1 MQSTIKRN
9 QKVYNIIH
17 TRKLYK
23 KKKIKQSEKL
33 FAEMKAELKLIAD

>member
-9 QKVYNIIH
+9 YKLYNIIL

-23 KKKIKQSEKL
+23 KKKQSEKL